1 MAHALGQQV
10 VAEGIETAEH
20 QDWLRVQGCD
30 FGQGYLYSP
39 PRPAQ
44 VQRSWILKQQPIT
57 S

>member
-20 QDWLRVQGCD
+20 EGWLRTQGCD